1 VTSFDRRLDKGIA
14 VLVIRSRPPS
24 IFIIIIE
31 TIGFIDKHRIY
42 YSTAYHYNHQV
53 YHLAS
58 SKSIFSASS
67 ARPIDADY
75 LVDYLTVLA
84 TRSLVFFP
92 LSSPF
97 SHPISPNSN
106 ASSSSS
112 PNTTPESRSHFL
124 NPEPVTLPLQSLAW
138 ADRQCALFLLDH
150 FLATALPSYES
161 PSAYNLS
168 SSPGTISHMDKKL
181 MADAEGLV
189 WKEVEKGKEFVR
201 AVGEWF
207 GAAGAGGISDA
218 QLKVLARGCGV
229 EIKDEDEEYGHG
241 HGHGHR
247 EEEHRLGEKTESM
260 HSVHEVVFA

>member
-1 VTSFDRRLDKGIA
+1 
-14 VLVIRSRPPS
+14 
-24 IFIIIIE
+24 
-31 TIGFIDKHRIY
+31 
-42 YSTAYHYNHQV
+42 
-53 YHLAS
+53 
-58 SKSIFSASS
+58 
-67 ARPIDADY
+67 
-75 LVDYLTVLA
+75 
-84 TRSLVFFP
+84 
-92 LSSPF
+92 
-97 SHPISPNSN
+97 
-106 ASSSSS
+106 
-112 PNTTPESRSHFL
+112 
-124 NPEPVTLPLQSLAW
+124 
-138 ADRQCALFLLDH
+138 
-150 FLATALPSYES
+150 
-161 PSAYNLS
+161 
-168 SSPGTISHMDKKL
+168 MDKKL